1 MGFHESEAP
10 LLGPKLLQA
19 RINMSRDNGLRFSSG
34 SLPYS
39 HVPHLEFSLSDL
51 PSLTPIRIELP
62 SAHLERTNPE
72 RFNIDFIRAI
82 SSLNRVLE
90 NEE

>member
-1 MGFHESEAP
+1 
-10 LLGPKLLQA
+10 
-19 RINMSRDNGLRFSSG
+19 
-34 SLPYS
+34 
-39 HVPHLEFSLSDL
+39 
-51 PSLTPIRIELP
+51 LTPIRIELP